1 MAKKKTM
8 KLELEPAVME
18 RLEKLVTDSGADD
31 RCDVIRRALAMYEYL
46 VGHARSRARVCV
58 CPLNADPIDVD
69 VLRTGSIGVNHRI
82 RLAD

>member
-31 RCDVIRRALAMYEYL
+31 RCDVAS
-46 VGHARSRARVCV
+46 RSRRRLRSLIAS
-58 CPLNADPIDVD
+58 IDFEG
-69 VLRTGSIGVNHRI
+69 RREC
-82 RLAD
+82 